1 MADEG
6 ALRSVRTSAPGL
18 SASDAEVLTRTLY
31 VPVRDAMMEAIRAH
45 ARRREA
51 VGLEPRP
58 FVATVSGLPGTGK
71 STLVSVL
78 FRLFANEGLRAAGFS
93 LDDLYWSSAERAEL
107 GRTIHPLFVHRG
119 VPGTHDVARGLD
131 LVTRLLHAA
140 PGEVVAL
147 PRFDKVTD
155 ALFPDS
161 EWPRCS
167 GRPDVLLLDGWF
179 WGARP
184 GDAAALE
191 EPINARERD
200 EDSAGA
206 WRRAAHEALGRGYPE
221 LFASS
226 QFHVHFAAPS
236 HAASI
241 RWRIEQGRQAL
252 FTRGE
257 DPNRVDPER
266 IAYFL
271 ELFERVGRLP
281 VCFERGIRVR
291 LGEDHLVE
299 ELDAVGLDL
308 GEPASADERS
318 AFGTE

>member
-1 MADEG
+1 MADED
-6 ALRSVRTSAPGL
+6 ALRSVRSSAPGL

-31 VPVRDAMMEAIRAH
+31 VPVRDASMEAIRGH

-51 VGLEPRP
+51 AGLEPRP
-58 FVATVSGLPGTGK
+58 FVVSVSGLPGTGK
-71 STLVSVL
+71 STLVTVL
-78 FRLFANEGLRAAGFS
+78 FRLFADEGLHGAGFS

-107 GRTIHPLFVHRG
+107 GRKIHPLFAHRG
-119 VPGTHDVARGLD
+119 VPGTHDVTRGLD
-131 LVTRLLHAA
+131 LVKRLSHAA
-140 PGEVVAL
+140 PGDVVAL

-155 ALFPDS
+155 ALFPES
-161 EWPRCS
+161 EWSRCG

-184 GDAAALE
+184 GDPAALE
-191 EPINARERD
+191 APINARERD
-200 EDSAGA
+200 EDQAGT

-221 LFASS
+221 LFATS
-226 QFHVHFAAPS
+226 QFHVHLAAPN

-252 FTRGE
+252 LARGE
-257 DPNRVDPER
+257 DPDQVDPER
-266 IAYFL
+266 IEYFL

-299 ELDAVGLDL
+299 NLDIV
-308 GEPASADERS
+308 EPAARPDDRP
-318 AFGTE
+318 ALGTE

>member
-1 MADEG
+1 MADED
-6 ALRSVRTSAPGL
+6 ALRSVRSSAPGL
-18 SASDAEVLTRTLY
+18 SMSDAEVLTRTLY
-31 VPVRDAMMEAIRAH
+31 VPVRDALTEAIRASAH
-45 ARRREA
+45 RRESG
-51 VGLEPRP
+51 GLEPRP

-71 STLVSVL
+71 STLVTVL
-78 FRLFANEGLRAAGFS
+78 LRLFASEGLHAAGFS
-93 LDDLYWSSAERAEL
+93 LDDLYWSSSERAEL
-107 GRTIHPLFVHRG
+107 GRKVHPLFAHRG
-119 VPGTHDVARGLD
+119 VPGTHDVKRGLD
-131 LVTRLLHAA
+131 LVKRLSHAA
-140 PGEVVAL
+140 PGDVIAL

-155 ALFPDS
+155 ALFPES

-179 WGARP
+179 WGAGP
-184 GDAAALE
+184 GDPAALE
-191 EPINARERD
+191 APINARERD
-200 EDSAGA
+200 EDPAGT

-221 LFASS
+221 LFATS
-226 QFHVHFAAPS
+226 QFHVHLAAPN

-241 RWRIEQGRQAL
+241 RWRIEQGREAL
-252 FTRGE
+252 RFRGE

-281 VCFERGIRVR
+281 VCFERGVRVR

-308 GEPASADERS
+308 GEPAAIPDG
-318 AFGTE
+318 FD